1 MRDDFQIWVDAVCEQ
16 VRFWPDRQGLAKE
29 LRVHY
34 EDHRK
39 ALEQLHYEPELA
51 AERSLR
57 AMGNAQ
63 EVGWALDRVHKP
75 WLGWLW
81 ESSRWLARGM
91 AALLVIT
98 MLCSVNWGLLIRCTW
113 DELAWEE
120 PPAGTACVEL
130 EHGTLWAAPG
140 DVTREPDGTTVAE
153 IDLWL
158 QRRDPLGVDRTEYYY
173 RGLWNEF
180 FTYGDEQ
187 GELTVRGLDKR
198 TMMPAYSRY
207 WRNKDAWGRGGWTRW
222 QKTVELVLDE
232 PPRWAEISYPLSGRD
247 WVLRVEWAVEP

>member
-1 MRDDFQIWVDAVCEQ
+1 MRSNFQIWVNAVCEQ
-16 VRFWPDRQGLAKE
+16 VRFRPDHRSIEFE
-29 LRVHY
+29 LRDHY
-34 EDHRK
+34 EEHVRDLLRLGRDPALAEER
-39 ALEQLHYEPELA
+39 ALE
-51 AERSLR
+51 

-63 EVGWALDRVHKP
+63 EVGRALDRVHKP

-81 ESSRWLARGM
+81 ESSRWPARGM

-98 MLCSVNWGLLIRCTW
+98 MLCSVDWGLLIRCTW

-130 EHGTLWAAPG
+130 KHGTLWAAPG
-140 DVTREPDGTTVAE
+140 DVTQEPDGTTVAE

-158 QRRDPLGVDRTEYYY
+158 QRRDPLGADKTEYYY
-173 RGLWNEF
+173 RGLRNEF

-198 TMMPAYSRY
+198 TMMRIYSRY
-207 WRNKDAWGRGGWTRW
+207 
-222 QKTVELVLDE
+222 
-232 PPRWAEISYPLSGRD
+232 
-247 WVLRVEWAVEP
+247 

>member
-1 MRDDFQIWVDAVCEQ
+1 
-16 VRFWPDRQGLAKE
+16 
-29 LRVHY
+29 
-34 EDHRK
+34 
-39 ALEQLHYEPELA
+39 
-51 AERSLR
+51 
-57 AMGNAQ
+57 MGNAQ

-98 MLCSVNWGLLIRCTW
+98 MLCSVNWGLLIRCAW